1 MRHLLLGLVLSTL
14 AAGAAEATAGRA
26 LAGPVE
32 RVIDGD
38 TIVVEGRVL
47 RLFGLHAPE
56 RRQRGGLDARAA
68 MIEMTHGRIVACRLT
83 GQRSHGRHVAVCRTG
98 DGDLAARLIDAGL
111 GRDCPRFSAGA
122 YAGHETEAGRRLPL
136 PAYCQPR

>member
-1 MRHLLLGLVLSTL
+1 MRHLLLGLVLSAL

-26 LAGPVE
+26 IAGPVE

-68 MIEMTHGRIVACRLT
+68 MIEMTHGRIVACRLNGSAAT
-83 GQRSHGRHVAVCRTG
+83 AGMSRS
-98 DGDLAARLIDAGL
+98 AA
-111 GRDCPRFSAGA
+111 
-122 YAGHETEAGRRLPL
+122 
-136 PAYCQPR
+136 PATAIWRPA